1 MSAPQTLIA
10 DAIQTAITG
19 ATDVGTV
26 IRGATVEVLA
36 NLSTDAATVSIEY
49 GALEP
54 IDANAGQTIVGK
66 FDGKLD
72 VYLDVY
78 WAGPPAVWESRIFEC
93 CAAIWRQVQAMTLPA
108 VAIRVRPFGHEAPEI
123 DTRGDNQHVVVR
135 NTYRFDVRF
144 SINDPEA

>member
-1 MSAPQTLIA
+1 VTAPQTVIA

-26 IRGATVEVLA
+26 IRGATAEILA

-54 IDANAGQTIVGK
+54 ADGQTGQTIVGA
-66 FDGKLD
+66 FDGRLD
-72 VYLDVY
+72 FHLDIY
-78 WAGPPAVWESRIFEC
+78 WAGPPAVWEPRVFEC
-93 CAAIWRQVQAMTLPA
+93 AAAIWRQIQAMALPGC
-108 VAIRVRPFGHEAPEI
+108 VMRVRPFGHDEPQV
-123 DTRGDNQHVVVR
+123 DTGGDNQHVMLR
-135 NTYRFDVRF
+135 DTYRFDVRF